1 MLTHQQNLHT
11 NLEPTRPVFTE
22 HIDGAHHGIGIVEA
36 QREKIVFRYL
46 NVDDGSVLD
55 EVRLSGA
62 GPWPWG
68 EPEI

>member
-1 MLTHQQNLHT
+1 
-11 NLEPTRPVFTE
+11 VFTE

-68 EPEI
+68 EPEILACRKLINPCCCYRSP